1 MSLVRLVCA
10 AWILPAGFSLIAFFG
25 FFTNYTTDVF
35 SRSGMAAQYER
46 SVFRYR
52 ILGRYLVDA
61 VSNWFEHTSMAWT
74 TPRAFTVLD
83 PSGTAPTY
91 WAYVSVHTVFTCI
104 GCSLLLIA
112 LRKSRNGI
120 LPELAVVGVSM
131 ALALE
136 AFVVTPYDGLFF
148 ALQMAALALTLT
160 VAPRTALA
168 PLAVVTLF
176 AALTRETAYFIP
188 AFFLAVHHRRVLD
201 GDRDARATLAVS
213 AAVVIVTY
221 VGLRAWLG
229 WSGATSVFYAWQG
242 ASNLKWSS
250 LTGSAMLVSA
260 LVLLLGDGSNRTS
273 RRWYAVV
280 SVPYILFVHVFAEPW
295 EWRLWIPILVPI
307 VALMVVP
314 ERDRAV
320 AA

>member
-61 VSNWFEHTSMAWT
+61 VSNWFEHTSMAWA

-91 WAYVSVHTVFTCI
+91 WAYVSVHTISTCI
-104 GCSLLLIA
+104 GCSLLLVA
-112 LRKSRNGI
+112 LRKSRNGVV
-120 LPELAVVGVSM
+120 PELAVVGVSM

-136 AFVVTPYDGLFF
+136 AFVVTPYDGVFF
-148 ALQMAALALTLT
+148 ALQMTALALTL
-160 VAPRTALA
+160 APRTALA
-168 PLAVVTLF
+168 PLAVVTLL
-176 AALTRETAYFIP
+176 AALTREAAYFIP

-242 ASNLKWSS
+242 ASNLKWNS

-260 LVLLLGDGSNRTS
+260 LVLLLSDGSNRTS
-273 RRWYAVV
+273 RRWYAAV

-295 EWRLWIPILVPI
+295 EWRLWIPILVPM

-314 ERDRAV
+314 ERDRALP
-320 AA
+320 A

>member
-46 SVFRYR
+46 GVFRYR

-61 VSNWFEHTSMAWT
+61 VSSWFEHTSMAWA

-91 WAYVSVHTVFTCI
+91 WAYVSVHTISTCI
-104 GCSLLLIA
+104 GCSLLLVA
-112 LRKSRNGI
+112 LRKSRNGVV
-120 LPELAVVGVSM
+120 PELAVVGVSM

-136 AFVVTPYDGLFF
+136 AFVVTPYDGVFF
-148 ALQMAALALTLT
+148 ALQMTALALTL
-160 VAPRTALA
+160 APRTALA
-168 PLAVVTLF
+168 PLAVVTLL

-188 AFFLAVHHRRVLD
+188 AFFLAVHHQRVLD

-260 LVLLLGDGSNRTS
+260 LVLLLSDGSNRTS
-273 RRWYAVV
+273 RRWYAAV

-295 EWRLWIPILVPI
+295 EWRLWIPILVPM

-320 AA
+320 PA